1 MLWCEY
7 CSASFQSFVLR
18 HLVIAPVRNSTA
30 INLVPRAFPL
40 KNGWLTEKPWGR
52 GCIGMEIEERFGHVP
67 FCAIALST
75 LPSLPRVNA
84 YTANEKVEI
93 LLFYHKKRHMGVV

>member
-40 KNGWLTEKPWGR
+40 KKWVVNGEALGTRLHRNGNREAVWP
-52 GCIGMEIEERFGHVP
+52 
-67 FCAIALST
+67 CAIALST

-84 YTANEKVEI
+84 YTANEEVEI